1 MFFLCLRNRHF
12 CLLSNS
18 TLKRTSLAQD
28 RGEIIDIT
36 QPMRIGEGSPR
47 LGGRDCNK
55 HKRACQT
62 LPILC
67 DTAVFAQGL
76 LS

>member
-1 MFFLCLRNRHF
+1 M
-12 CLLSNS
+12 
-18 TLKRTSLAQD
+18 
-28 RGEIIDIT
+28 IDIM

-55 HKRACQT
+55 HKRACRT

-76 LS
+76 LSLMTGSASTVRMPRFRGSGFYVLIAHLMDHI